1 MKIFTKIL
9 TAGILMIGLLGVFT
23 PAVSAANGIDIC
35 SKENGSDNSVY
46 CQKKDKGE
54 DQVNGIIKTIVEVLL
69 MAVGAIS
76 IIMIVIGGI
85 LFALSSGDTQKAAK
99 ARSTILYAVVGL
111 IVSVFASA
119 IVNFVFDGFNK
130 SPVEPD
136 ASSNNN
142 KE

>member
-9 TAGILMIGLLGVFT
+9 AAGILMTGLLGVFT
-23 PAVSAANGIDIC
+23 PAVYAANGINIC
-35 SKENGSDNSVY
+35 SEENQNSVY
-46 CQKKDKGE
+46 CQNKDKGE
-54 DQVNGIIKTIVEVLL
+54 GQVNGIIKTIVEVLL

-85 LFALSSGDTQKAAK
+85 LFALSSGDAQKAAK

-130 SPVEPD
+130 PPAKPD
-136 ASSNNN
+136 ASSSNN

>member
-9 TAGILMIGLLGVFT
+9 AAGIRMIGLLGVFT
-23 PAVSAANGIDIC
+23 PAVYAANGINIC
-35 SKENGSDNSVY
+35 SEENQNSVY
-46 CQKKDKGE
+46 CQNKDKGE
-54 DQVNGIIKTIVEVLL
+54 GQVNGIIKTIVEVLL

-85 LFALSSGDTQKAAK
+85 LFALSSGDAQKAAK

-130 SPVEPD
+130 PPAKPD
-136 ASSNNN
+136 ASSSNN